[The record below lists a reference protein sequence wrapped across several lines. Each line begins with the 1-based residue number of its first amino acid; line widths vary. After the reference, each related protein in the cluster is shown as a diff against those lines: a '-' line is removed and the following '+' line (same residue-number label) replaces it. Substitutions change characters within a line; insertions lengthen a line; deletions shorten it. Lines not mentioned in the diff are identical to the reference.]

1 VSSSGIPLFI
11 QYNDQSRLPP
21 LIQDES
27 NGEFYTDD
35 DDDDILFQRKP
46 SKIIAEESI
55 MSNEF

>member
-1 VSSSGIPLFI
+1 MSSSGIPLFI

-35 DDDDILFQRKP
+35 DDDILLQRKP